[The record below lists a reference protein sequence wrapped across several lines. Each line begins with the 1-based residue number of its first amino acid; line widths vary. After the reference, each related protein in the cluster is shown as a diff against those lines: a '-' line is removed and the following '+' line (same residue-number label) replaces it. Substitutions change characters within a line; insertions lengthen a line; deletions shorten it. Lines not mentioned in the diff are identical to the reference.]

1 VWVPRTVARLLTSAF
16 VVVQALRPAFADQH
30 DRSPV
35 SLGLAS
41 SSGASRRAGLWRMRA
56 GRPIAGQR
64 GSPATGRP
72 AWAEGRRTA
81 PAKPPR
87 RRSGSPGRR
96 SSARCRERTQIR
108 NGRFRLA
115 GTRPLRA
122 WTGVAGVGGRP
133 PSWARVRRG
142 ATGPVDGV
150 SRPPC
155 LLAHRFVVLAVG
167 GSAAGGALP
176 RAPSSPGRRHA
187 ARYG

>member
-72 AWAEGRRTA
+72 AWAEGRLDRSRQTA
-81 PAKPPR
+81 PAEVGVT
-87 RRSGSPGRR
+87 GSPL
-96 SSARCRERTQIR
+96 ERQ
-108 NGRFRLA
+108 
-115 GTRPLRA
+115 
-122 WTGVAGVGGRP
+122 
-133 PSWARVRRG
+133 
-142 ATGPVDGV
+142 V
-150 SRPPC
+150 SRED
-155 LLAHRFVVLAVG
+155 ADT
-167 GSAAGGALP
+167 
-176 RAPSSPGRRHA
+176 
-187 ARYG
+187 